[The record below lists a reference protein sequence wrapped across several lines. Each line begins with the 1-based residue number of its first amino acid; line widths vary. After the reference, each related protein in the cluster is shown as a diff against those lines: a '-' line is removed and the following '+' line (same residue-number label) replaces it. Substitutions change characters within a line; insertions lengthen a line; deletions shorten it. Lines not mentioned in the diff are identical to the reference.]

1 MAASNC
7 LLSGSSVSALSVVQ
21 FSVCM
26 KTDIDTFSSLTNV
39 LASVMYFR
47 VYSDTDIDMYFT

>member
-21 FSVCM
+21 ISVCM
-26 KTDIDTFSSLTNV
+26 NTNIDTYSSVINV
-39 LASVMYFR
+39 LVSTMYFPA
-47 VYSDTDIDMYFT
+47 YSDTDRDMYFT